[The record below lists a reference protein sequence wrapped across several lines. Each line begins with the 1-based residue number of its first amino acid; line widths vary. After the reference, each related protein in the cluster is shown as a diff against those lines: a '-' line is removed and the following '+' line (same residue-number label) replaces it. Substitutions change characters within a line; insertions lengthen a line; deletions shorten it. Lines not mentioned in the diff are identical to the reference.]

1 MGKYCYIS
9 LIIALNYISTIIL
22 NENPDIIIKAIFW
35 IWISVYGSAQTSL
48 TDKGGES
55 ANNEFIELCGSLGT
69 KVKMT
74 STESPW
80 ANSLIEQRNLILE
93 DMLVKIL
100 KESNCDLDLAL
111 IWSVYAKN
119 SLLTNIHAFSQY
131 QLAIGT
137 NPKLSSIHKA
147 KAPALTKKIY

>member
-1 MGKYCYIS
+1 M
-9 LIIALNYISTIIL
+9 
-22 NENPDIIIKAIFW
+22 
-35 IWISVYGSAQTSL
+35 
-48 TDKGGES
+48 
-55 ANNEFIELCGSLGT
+55 
-69 KVKMT
+69 
-74 STESPW
+74 
-80 ANSLIEQRNLILE
+80 IEQRNLILE